1 VQRWLEQTFAALA
14 IAPFR
19 ILWLGILTSFLA
31 FFMST
36 IVNSVVAF
44 ELTGE
49 NGAVGS
55 VVFAQA
61 VGMSIF
67 GPLGGAFA
75 DRWRKRRVIAVGQS
89 VTSVVFL
96 SLAALVH
103 ADAVAVWHLAVGGF
117 VMGVCFAFL
126 GPARQAFLVDLVPVE
141 KRGNAIALTQV
152 ANNASRVGGPAVA
165 GWLLAWHAFG
175 AAGAYLVMAVL
186 YASSALSL
194 LLLPRSH
201 ARADIRTHVLTDV
214 LDGFRYALREP
225 QLRIPLAF
233 FVAVM
238 MLGFPYV
245 IVMPGFVENQ
255 LGHEAREIGL
265 LMGVAAA
272 GGLVMSLLVTRYAD
286 APSAASI
293 YSALG
298 LAFGWTLFALA
309 ASPTYGFAV
318 GVSVAIGAANSGFQ
332 TLSNA
337 VLLRATEPA
346 YVGRVMSLTMMA
358 FAGFGLMGLPI
369 GMLADALGERIT
381 LHGMGAAVCVVAVVS
396 WLALVRAERRVA
408 GAARPA

>member
-141 KRGNAIALTQV
+141 NRGNAIALTQV

-225 QLRIPLAF
+225 QLRIPLAL
-233 FVAVM
+233 ACCTDRT
-238 MLGFPYV
+238 P
-245 IVMPGFVENQ
+245 
-255 LGHEAREIGL
+255 R
-265 LMGVAAA
+265 
-272 GGLVMSLLVTRYAD
+272 
-286 APSAASI
+286 ASRGI
-293 YSALG
+293 DGS
-298 LAFGWTLFALA
+298 
-309 ASPTYGFAV
+309 
-318 GVSVAIGAANSGFQ
+318 
-332 TLSNA
+332 
-337 VLLRATEPA
+337 
-346 YVGRVMSLTMMA
+346 
-358 FAGFGLMGLPI
+358 
-369 GMLADALGERIT
+369 
-381 LHGMGAAVCVVAVVS
+381 
-396 WLALVRAERRVA
+396 RRPVA
-408 GAARPA
+408 GIRDRPCTQRHPRRGRRHRALWR